1 MEFVEFCLPTIEF
14 VFVILYFCVTMFF
27 KGEKLFLHRKII
39 ATIAFISY
47 VLDVFIASE
56 RIGLKVVCA
65 IIWGINTLV
74 NSFNLKW
81 TRRVT
86 EIEEET
92 KKEENQLK

>member
-1 MEFVEFCLPTIEF
+1 MEFVAFCLPVIEL

-56 RIGLKVVCA
+56 GIGLKVFCA

-92 KKEENQLK
+92 KKEKDQLK